1 MSKESAFEQ
10 VKELRK
16 LTGAGFKDCNIAIKD
31 SNGDI
36 EKAIEILRVKGIS
49 KASKKMTRDAKE
61 GVIII
66 NDSNNYKSILE
77 INCETDFVAKNEEF
91 INFVKEI
98 GNLNAINKA
107 NIDNLKK
114 SKMKNN
120 LSVEENLVNFI
131 SKIGEKITIGRTRY
145 FDSTKAL
152 NISYLHG
159 TIKDNLGK
167 LGVIVSLESNGKSEK
182 INEFGKK
189 LAMHVA
195 ASNPLSIDKDSIDKD
210 VLSKEELLINE
221 ELKSTGKSDE
231 IIKKISLGKINKF
244 KEDNGL
250 LTQQWVMDPKKK
262 VLEIIKELN
271 ISDLKIKDF
280 YRIKIGE

>member
-66 NDSNNYKSILE
+66 NDNNNYKSILE

-167 LGVIVSLESNGKSEK
+167 LGVIVSLESNEKGEK

-250 LTQQWVMDPKKK
+250 LTQQWVMDHKKK

>member
-1 MSKESAFEQ
+1 MSKESVFEQ

-49 KASKKMTRDAKE
+49 KASKKMSRDAKE

-77 INCETDFVAKNEEF
+77 INCETDFVAKNDEF

-98 GNLNAINKA
+98 GNLNAVNKS

-114 SKMKNN
+114 SKMKND
-120 LSVEENLVNFI
+120 LSIEENLVNFI
-131 SKIGEKITIGRTRY
+131 SKIGEKITIGRTKY
-145 FDSTKAL
+145 FDSTKTL
-152 NISYLHG
+152 NFSYLHG

-167 LGVIVSLESNGKSEK
+167 LGVIVSLESNEKSEK

-195 ASNPLSIDKDSIDKD
+195 ASNPLSIDKDSIDKEI
-210 VLSKEELLINE
+210 LSKEELLINE
-221 ELKSTGKSDE
+221 ELKTTGKPDE

-244 KEDNGL
+244 KEDSSL

>member
-167 LGVIVSLESNGKSEK
+167 LGVIVSLETNGKVEK